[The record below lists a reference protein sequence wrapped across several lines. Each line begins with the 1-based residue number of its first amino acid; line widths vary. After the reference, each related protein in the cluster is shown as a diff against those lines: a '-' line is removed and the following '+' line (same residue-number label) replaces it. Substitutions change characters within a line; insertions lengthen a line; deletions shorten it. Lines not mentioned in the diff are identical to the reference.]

1 MEDSEAVV
9 VDVVVDMVAG
19 ESVQTIT
26 DRDPK
31 LAKEICTVHIIKA
44 DKFVVNKTLAL
55 DQEFKKDL

>member
-1 MEDSEAVV
+1 M

-31 LAKEICTVHIIKA
+31 LAQEICTVHIIKA